1 MTEEEII
8 RKRMAEEN
16 LIYERIDE
24 EGNTW
29 RKVYFGGGKHG
40 ENWLKQFKELGD
52 VRVEEVDSRGF
63 ACFEDGGENLYRV
76 WLKINDATLDNV
88 F

>member
-40 ENWLKQFKELGD
+40 ENRLKQFKELGD

-63 ACFEDGGENLYRV
+63 ACFEDAGENLYRV
-76 WLKINDATLDNV
+76 WLKINAATLDNV